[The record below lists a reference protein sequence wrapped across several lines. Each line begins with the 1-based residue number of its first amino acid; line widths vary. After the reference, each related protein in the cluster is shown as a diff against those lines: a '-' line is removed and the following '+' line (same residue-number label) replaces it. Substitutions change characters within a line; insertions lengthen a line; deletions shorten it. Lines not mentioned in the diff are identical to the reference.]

1 MKKVSRWVPV
11 LLAATVVAALS
22 GCSGSAGDSS
32 QTGAGA
38 ADSAVKSTEPVKL
51 TVYQHSAN
59 ITDEEFAQ
67 IVSEPVKKKYP
78 NITME
83 LIHTSKDNSP
93 ETLVANG
100 TLPDMIYGSQASEI
114 VFSDLSAVID
124 LTDLIKKNRM
134 DLSRFDPAAISQIQM
149 RSPQGQ
155 TLAIP
160 LIINFSALYYNKDLF
175 DKFAVP
181 YPKDGLTWEDL
192 PEIASKLTQNVGGVQ
207 YTGWGLDGGFLRI
220 GAQLSLTTV
229 DPKTNKATLATDG
242 WKRLY
247 GVMKP
252 LYDIPGFNPKEVAK
266 DAFIRDQT
274 KAMIVSQGA
283 RVGEI
288 DALFNQGKQLNWGM
302 ATLPSFKEAMGKAY
316 YPDLGMFMITSAT
329 KHKEEAFNVI
339 SLLTTDEAQIEMGK
353 SGRLGSLKDPKTR
366 EKFGQDV
373 KALKGV
379 NLKPMVN
386 FKPTPE
392 PSFSRYSDLAGK
404 QVNPAF
410 NKALAGTVDI
420 NTALREAEDLA
431 NKDIAAEMEANGGKK

>member
-1 MKKVSRWVPV
+1 MRKLSKWVPF

-22 GCSGSAGDSS
+22 GCGGSTGKTSEA
-32 QTGAGA
+32 GAGA
-38 ADSAVKSTEPVKL
+38 DAAVKNTEPVKL

-59 ITDEEFAQ
+59 IADDEFQHLIAD
-67 IVSEPVKKKYP
+67 PVKKKYP

-100 TLPDMIYGSQASEI
+100 TLPDLIYGSLSSE
-114 VFSDLSAVID
+114 VTFSDLGAV
-124 LTDLIKKNRM
+124 TDLSDMVKKNRM
-134 DLSRFDPAAISQIQM
+134 DLARFDPAAMSSIQM
-149 RSPQGQ
+149 RGQTGQ

-160 LIINFSALYYNKDLF
+160 FSINFSALYYNKDLF
-175 DKFAVP
+175 DKFATP
-181 YPKDGLTWEDL
+181 YPKDGLTWEEVA
-192 PEIASKLTQNVGGVQ
+192 EIARRLTQNVGGVQ

-220 GAQLSLTTV
+220 GAQLSLPTV
-229 DPKTNKATLATDG
+229 EAKTNKATLASDG

-247 GVMKP
+247 GAMK
-252 LYDIPGFNPKEVAK
+252 LFYDIPGFDSKEVAK
-266 DAFIRDQT
+266 DAFMRDQT

-288 DALFNQGKQLNWGM
+288 EALFNQGKTLNWGM
-302 ATLPSFKEAMGKAY
+302 ATLPGFKEAMGKSY
-316 YPDLGMFMITSAT
+316 YPDIALLMITPAS
-329 KHKEEAFNVI
+329 KYKEEAFSVI
-339 SLLTTDEAQIEMGK
+339 QLLTSDDAQVEMAK
-353 SGRLGSLKDPKTR
+353 SGRLGSLKDPKSR
-366 EKFGQDV
+366 DKFGEDM
-373 KALKGV
+373 KSLKGV

-386 FKPTPE
+386 YKPTPE
-392 PSFSRYSDLAGK
+392 PSFSRYDDLAGK

-431 NKDIAAEMEANGGKK
+431 NKDIAAEIAANGGKK